1 MEDKTF
7 LQSDVIKMIE
17 ILRDLIGG
25 GSYSMYWGGSTA
37 IDARRISVPKRYSGD
52 VGVLNPEFSTPESDV
67 DIVVVNPLMTTASL
81 MVALEALALVNGLA
95 VTIRPGDD
103 NGNYEGLPIARRFII
118 SGLSRDIDLILCDR
132 SSNIQASMCDYV
144 TSIDSKLIA
153 KNMVRINFGDMWKY
167 PDTIASSVAMLQ
179 IEEDLRDMDRVRGT
193 DAFGD
198 RQLKMLSRL
207 TNLKNLLQNY

>member
-103 NGNYEGLPIARRFII
+103 NGNYEGLPISRRFII
-118 SGLSRDIDLILCDR
+118 GGLSRDLDLILCDR